1 VGESDHE
8 KMRQRKSDFFL
19 PFQNNNNNNNKKAH
33 SRFTQL
39 NKWKNETNKQMN
51 K

>member
-19 PFQNNNNNNNKKAH
+19 PFQNNNNKQQQKSSFTIH
-33 SRFTQL
+33 SIEQMEKIKR
-39 NKWKNETNKQMN
+39 TNK
-51 K
+51 